1 MSKSA
6 IITLPPER
14 WREAKQLRLEALLKE
29 PTAFS
34 SSYEYE
40 LAFNDEVWI
49 ARLTSAYAREGHLT
63 LFAELDGELVGMA
76 GASWS
81 SKAKPRHVAEIYGV
95 YLSPEWR
102 GKGLAS
108 RLMRRLLDEL
118 RSLGQIEK
126 VSLTANAESQA
137 AIRLYERLG
146 MQHVGR
152 ARRKHPLDAQYYD
165 LVYLE
170 LHFTLN

>member
-1 MSKSA
+1 MRTYS
-6 IITLPPER
+6 IIELPVTR
-14 WREAKQLRLEALLKE
+14 WREARALRLHALQTD
-29 PTAFS
+29 PSAFS

-40 LAFNDEVWI
+40 LAFSDEVWI
-49 ARLTSAYAREGHLT
+49 ARLTSAYARDGNLT

-81 SKAKPRHVAEIYGV
+81 TKAKLRHVAEVYGV
-95 YLSPEWR
+95 YVAPEMR
-102 GKGLAS
+102 GEGIAA

-126 VSLTANAESQA
+126 VSLTANAESRA

-146 MQHVGR
+146 FKHVGKE
-152 ARRKHPLDAQYYD
+152 RRKHPLDGQYYN

-170 LHFTLN
+170 RCL